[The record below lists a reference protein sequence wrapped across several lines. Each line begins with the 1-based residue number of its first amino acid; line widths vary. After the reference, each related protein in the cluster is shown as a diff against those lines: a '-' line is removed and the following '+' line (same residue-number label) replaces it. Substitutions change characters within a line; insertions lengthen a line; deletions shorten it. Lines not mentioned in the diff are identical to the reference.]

1 MESGRI
7 SLPPQTG
14 SVAIRIINVHLG
26 SVDQQKI
33 DILLIPLETFDVE
46 EGIFVIVYLNEI
58 DIFPSTFHH
67 IHDNY
72 IYNKINIYIEGL
84 PLSSEKDTQT

>member
-14 SVAIRIINVHLG
+14 SVAIRIILG

-46 EGIFVIVYLNEI
+46 EGIIVIVY
-58 DIFPSTFHH
+58 
-67 IHDNY
+67 
-72 IYNKINIYIEGL
+72 
-84 PLSSEKDTQT
+84 